1 MQCVFIQDNVR
12 KKTPGLLP
20 PPPDFAWS
28 FGLPEA
34 TSGRPGTHAAQ
45 RCLFEHEDED
55 EHDRSPLTSH
65 PFDALDAC
73 SGQASRISNAP
84 YRSIPVFGH

>member
-20 PPPDFAWS
+20 PPPAFAWS

-45 RCLFEHEDED
+45 RCLFEHEDEH

-65 PFDALDAC
+65 FSLLTL
-73 SGQASRISNAP
+73 GIRNAP